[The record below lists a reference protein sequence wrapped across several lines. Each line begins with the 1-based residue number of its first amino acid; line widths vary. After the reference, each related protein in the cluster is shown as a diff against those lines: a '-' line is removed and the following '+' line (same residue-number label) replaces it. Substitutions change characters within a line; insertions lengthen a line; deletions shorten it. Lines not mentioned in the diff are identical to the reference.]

1 MLKVPAVVCVYSGKM
16 DSGLQVVVLSPV
28 LQLVLEPNDLLQLSD
43 LSVCFMTD
51 ERAVKVDSE
60 HDKNKSKWHHD
71 AGGSYGRSHA
81 RTYGVIFLI
90 CVAFEG

>member
-1 MLKVPAVVCVYSGKM
+1 MLKVPAVVCLYSGKM

-43 LSVCFMTD
+43 LSVRFMTD

-60 HDKNKSKWHHD
+60 HDKNESKWHHD
-71 AGGSYGRSHA
+71 ASGSYGCGLA
-81 RTYGVIFLI
+81 RTYGAVFLI
-90 CVAFEG
+90 RVAFEG